1 MSEIEQQQEDGPKV
15 IQNSDYLHVTPMQM
29 IDPIEPTEINQFE
42 KDLLKGTITPA
53 ELIESE
59 KEEKKPLSKADIEY
73 LSRREYITKVKVIGL
88 HRMGKHPLYN
98 GSLLKPR
105 EKEKLKVSME
115 KIMMLTDDQIQREF
129 NDICI
134 DNLFDSNTDYST
146 YPVYDPL
153 TMRTNP
159 SREIP
164 QVEDPHEEALNR
176 NYR

>member
-1 MSEIEQQQEDGPKV
+1 
-15 IQNSDYLHVTPMQM
+15 MQM

-164 QVEDPHEEALNR
+164 KEEDPHEEALNR

>member
-1 MSEIEQQQEDGPKV
+1 MSEIAKQEDEQKIIP
-15 IQNSDYLHVTPMQM
+15 NSDFIYVKKMEM
-29 IDPIEPTEINQFE
+29 IADVEPTEPNEFE
-42 KDLLKGTITPA
+42 KKLLEGTITPSKLL
-53 ELIESE
+53 ELE

-73 LSRREYITKVKVIGL
+73 LARKEYITKVKVIGL

-98 GSLLKPR
+98 GSLLKPS
-105 EKEKLKVSME
+105 EKEKLKSSME
-115 KIMMLTDDQIQREF
+115 KIMTLTDDQIQREF

-159 SREIP
+159 SREQP
-164 QVEDPHEEALNR
+164 SESDPREEALNR
-176 NYR
+176 NYC

>member
-1 MSEIEQQQEDGPKV
+1 MSEIKQQQEDGPKV
-15 IQNSDYLHVTPMQM
+15 IQNSDYLHATPMKM
-29 IDPIEPTEINQFE
+29 IDDIEPTEINQFE
-42 KDLLKGTITPA
+42 KDLLKGTLTPS

-59 KEEKKPLSKADIEY
+59 KEEKKPLSKDDIEY
-73 LSRREYITKVKVIGL
+73 LSRREYITKIKVIGL

-105 EKEKLKVSME
+105 EKEKLKESME

-134 DNLFDSNTDYST
+134 DNLFDTNTDYST

-153 TMRTNP
+153 TMRSNL
-159 SREIP
+159 SKEITP
-164 QVEDPHEEALNR
+164 DKDDREEALNR
-176 NYR
+176 NYC